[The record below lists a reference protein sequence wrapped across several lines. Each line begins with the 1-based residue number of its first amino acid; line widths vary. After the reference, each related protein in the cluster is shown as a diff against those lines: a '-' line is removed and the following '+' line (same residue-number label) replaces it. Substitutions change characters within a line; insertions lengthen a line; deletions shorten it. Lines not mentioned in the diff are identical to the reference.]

1 MGETKNKIIELSYYP
16 CSVIIIGVG
25 NANFEQMKE
34 LDGDDGVLR
43 NLAGAAGLH
52 DIVQFVE
59 FNQAIKHGNL
69 GEKVLKEIPRQLCE
83 YMEAAAKKAAGY
95 MPPQLLKTLN

>member
-1 MGETKNKIIELSYYP
+1 MIVDLSHYP

-25 NANFEQMKE
+25 DANFQMMHE

-43 NLAGAAGLH
+43 DDNLRACLH

-59 FNQAIKHGNL
+59 FNKSLKHGHL
-69 GEKVLKEIPRQLCE
+69 AEDVLKEIPRQLCD
-83 YMEAAAKKAAGY
+83 YMEAVNY
-95 MPPQLLKTLN
+95 VPHPVS